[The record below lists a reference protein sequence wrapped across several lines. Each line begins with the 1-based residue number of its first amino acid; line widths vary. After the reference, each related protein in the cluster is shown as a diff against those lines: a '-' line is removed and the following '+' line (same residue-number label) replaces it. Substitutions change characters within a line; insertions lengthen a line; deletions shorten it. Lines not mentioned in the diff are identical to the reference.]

1 MKYGQTMISSET
13 RRLLVTIAV
22 SIGLLWVLAR
32 IRFQERTAP
41 PTAVA
46 PMLAQLRP
54 SATYDDLARAVA
66 DLRPIVSA
74 AVIPIGAGSAFRI
87 SGDRAVTLRPEGAM
101 SVIATDRATQ
111 LAVIGVHRAEPAGVI
126 PWMPRVLDYPRFFLV
141 AERAGDSIAVRPIF
155 AGTLTPVVSPY
166 WDSEVWHVPAGV
178 DLPPGRFVFTTE
190 GALVG
195 VSIADRGQSAIVPAA
210 QLLKAAQQL
219 ADAPG
224 GAVGTLGVEV
234 QPLSPALG
242 AAGGADSGVMVS
254 MVDAAGPAADV
265 LAPTDVIETI
275 DGREI
280 GSIDDWRARTL
291 RLVAGDTVSLQVR
304 SAGQSRDVRVTA
316 TAPSMSTRF
325 DSTPDGRQSGADSL
339 GLQLAA
345 AVNSGSRVVR
355 VQPGSSAEHAAL
367 QPGDLITAV
376 GRQTKPTP
384 SQVARAFAAL
394 PAGGS
399 LILAFTRGNTHHLVT
414 LGKTMSEMP

>member
-1 MKYGQTMISSET
+1 MKYGQTLISSET

-46 PMLAQLRP
+46 PVLAQLRP
-54 SATYDDLARAVA
+54 SASYDDLARAVA

-74 AVIPIGAGSAFRI
+74 AVVPTGAGSAFRL
-87 SGDRAVTLRPEGAM
+87 SGDRAVTLHPDAAM
-101 SVIATDRATQ
+101 PVIATDRATQ
-111 LAVIGVHRAEPAGVI
+111 LAVIGVHFAEPAGVI

-155 AGTLTPVVSPY
+155 VGTLTPVISPY
-166 WDSEVWHVPAGV
+166 WDSEIWHVPAGV

-190 GALVG
+190 GALAG
-195 VSIADRGQSAIVPAA
+195 VSIEDRGHCAIVPAA

-224 GAVGTLGVEV
+224 GTEGTIGVEV
-234 QPLSPALG
+234 QPLSPSLG
-242 AAGGADSGVMVS
+242 AAAGADTGVMVS

-265 LAPTDVIETI
+265 LAPTDVIDTI
-275 DGREI
+275 DGRAI
-280 GSIDDWRARTL
+280 RSIDDWRARTL
-291 RLVAGDTVSLQVR
+291 RLAAGDSVSLRVR
-304 SAGQSRDVRVTA
+304 SAGQSREARITA
-316 TAPSMSTRF
+316 TAPSASAPI
-325 DSTPDGRQSGADSL
+325 DSTHMSAPSGADSL

-345 AVNSGSRVVR
+345 VVNSGSRVVR
-355 VQPGSSAEHAAL
+355 VQSGSSGAHAAL

-384 SQVARAFAAL
+384 SQVTRAFAAL
-394 PAGGS
+394 PAGES
-399 LILAFTRGNTHHLVT
+399 LIVAFTRGNTHHLVT
-414 LGKTMSEMP
+414 LGKTMSEKP